1 MKLLIHKIPPFK
13 LEIYYNLFKKKSTDF
28 DKKRKFSLVGCSTPS
43 FVLCLENRCNLV
55 RNLWAGGIEKR
66 RRRAIQAVCRIG
78 EPANRKVSS
87 QTLEVG
93 LVWDGEER
101 KGGSRGF
108 IITAAKNISLYNP
121 ECGQN
126 EGDVFL
132 FHMS

>member
-1 MKLLIHKIPPFK
+1 M
-13 LEIYYNLFKKKSTDF
+13 
-28 DKKRKFSLVGCSTPS
+28 V
-43 FVLCLENRCNLV
+43 
-55 RNLWAGGIEKR
+55 
-66 RRRAIQAVCRIG
+66 QAVCRIG

-132 FHMS
+132 FHMSLSLIHL

>member
-1 MKLLIHKIPPFK
+1 MIQSFFLSSFTLCVSYFRPKHI
-13 LEIYYNLFKKKSTDF
+13 KKQGFGT
-28 DKKRKFSLVGCSTPS
+28 RLVGWRDREP
-43 FVLCLENRCNLV
+43 
-55 RNLWAGGIEKR
+55 GR
-66 RRRAIQAVCRIG
+66 REIQAVCRIG

>member
-1 MKLLIHKIPPFK
+1 MKNK
-13 LEIYYNLFKKKSTDF
+13 DF
-28 DKKRKFSLVGCSTPS
+28 
-43 FVLCLENRCNLV
+43 V
-55 RNLWAGGIEKR
+55 RIWWAGGIENR
-66 RRRAIQAVCRIG
+66 RHRRIQTACRIG
-78 EPANRKVSS
+78 EPVNGKVSS